1 VIRGPLVAN
10 AFGGDTQFRWR
21 GHEVSRLEGFSDAVF
36 AFALTLLVV
45 ALEVPKTYAE
55 LIDTMRGFLAFGVC
69 FLVLYKLWWSHY
81 TFFRRYGLSDTFV
94 IAWNAVLLFLV
105 LFFIYPMKFLF
116 TALFDLFFL
125 KLGLVSGETRDRV
138 EASCRL
144 AFENADGRT
153 LMVIYGA
160 GFLLVSVV
168 FAVLYRH
175 ALARADELELDEL
188 ERHLTVDEIQ
198 GHWIDA
204 AVAAS
209 SITIVSIGG
218 SEWAGVAGWWYA
230 VLGPLRAWHGWK
242 RSKSLPKR
250 VAAA

>member
-1 VIRGPLVAN
+1 MIREPLVAN
-10 AFGGDTQFRWR
+10 AFGGDTDFRWR

-45 ALEVPKTYAE
+45 ALEVPRTYAE
-55 LIDTMRGFLAFGVC
+55 LVDTMRGFLAFGVC
-69 FLVLYKLWWSHY
+69 FTVLYKLWWSHY
-81 TFFRRYGLSDTFV
+81 TFFRRYGLSDGFV
-94 IAWNAVLLFLV
+94 MIWNAVLLFLV

-116 TALFDLFFL
+116 TSLFDLLFL
-125 KLGLVSGETRDRV
+125 KFGLVTGATRDRL

-144 AFENADGRT
+144 AFENADGRI
-153 LMVIYGA
+153 LMVIYGV

-175 ALARADELELDEL
+175 ALARADELELDAV

-198 GHWIDA
+198 AHWIDA
-204 AVAAS
+204 GVAAS
-209 SITIVSIGG
+209 SIAIVSIGG
-218 SEWAGVAGWWYA
+218 EDWAGVAGFWYA
-230 VLGPLRAWHGWK
+230 VLGPLRGWHGAVRRK
-242 RSKSLPKR
+242 RLPKR